1 MENLSIISFNSTK
14 VQLEPS
20 SFARS
25 SLLKFCFNSTKV
37 QLEPTFAHDTFLQH
51 ESFNSTKVQLERVDG
66 CGEGR
71 GIRFQFH

>member
-37 QLEPTFAHDTFLQH
+37 QLELTPKAVA
-51 ESFNSTKVQLERVDG
+51 SAV
-66 CGEGR
+66 
-71 GIRFQFH
+71 IAFQFH